1 MTEPQFEQP
10 DLRTTNQGSLGG
22 STYQHPHT
30 GQQVPSVTT
39 ISGLIDKPHLVPW
52 SAKLAA
58 EFAADNAEEILGL
71 TDRDLRVACIKA
83 GAEKARAVGR
93 DLGSS
98 AHNAIEGLTLGRMT
112 MADVPEDVQH
122 HVAGWSAW
130 VREFVAS
137 FLLVEAT
144 VWSHRYG
151 YAGTLDAVVTLKDG
165 RVCLVD
171 YKTSKDVY
179 TEAALQLA
187 ALRFADCVVSTD
199 GEFAMPR
206 IDCCAV
212 LHLPAPVLTKT
223 GKQSIRGKWSFRE
236 VTADAEDF
244 EVFLALQRAY
254 QWEKGKAA
262 TVIGGKQTK
271 PAKAVA

>member
-1 MTEPQFEQP
+1 MTDTQFEQP
-10 DLRTTNQGSLGG
+10 DLRTTNAGNLGG

-30 GQQVPSVTT
+30 GEQVPSVTT

-58 EFAADNAEEILGL
+58 EFAADNAEEVLGL
-71 TDRDLRVACIKA
+71 KDRDLRVACIKT

-93 DLGSS
+93 DLGST
-98 AHNAIEGLTLGRMT
+98 AHNAIEALSLGRMT
-112 MADVPEDVQH
+112 MADVPEEVQH
-122 HVAGWSAW
+122 HANGWLAW
-130 VREFVAS
+130 VQGFVAQI
-137 FLLVEAT
+137 LLVEAT

-151 YAGTLDAVVTLKDG
+151 YAGTLDTVVTLKDG
-165 RVCLVD
+165 RNCLVD

-187 ALRFADCVVSTD
+187 ALRNADCVVSTD

-212 LHLPAPVLTKT
+212 LHLPAPVLTPK

-244 EVFLALQRAY
+244 DVFLALQKVYR
-254 QWEKGKAA
+254 WEHGKAA

-271 PAKAVA
+271 PAKVAA